1 MDWHLQTRWSD
12 CKLIDHNLH
21 PYVMILRLTS
31 QCKKADWGEEA
42 SVSEN
47 QQQVIN
53 ARPVLIKA
61 LLIALLGE
69 SHTLLCSL
77 TDS

>member
-1 MDWHLQTRWSD
+1 MP
-12 CKLIDHNLH
+12 K
-21 PYVMILRLTS
+21 RL
-31 QCKKADWGEEA
+31 AAEEA